1 MYVND
6 LLFNAIS
13 GLILSSILLIV
24 LIISLSYYLKMKLLP
39 SLYMT
44 CMWSF
49 YLLWVLSFSIGLL
62 ISVPLLVKGLIF
74 LLGCYALIPA
84 GYMGLSSVELLL
96 RNKIHPI
103 KLIIFTILATLLT
116 FSPFYE
122 SIWSTLRT
130 SPIMLALNFRN
141 ILGNFE
147 STLLFEIIIR
157 LFFSF
162 NWIQFGYL
170 MFIRYKEIL
179 KAYKNDAKILQISL
193 IFLGLLSPGFFWFIH
208 VPFIL
213 GIVFICLGIGTLL
226 LIVLRII
233 NPVLLHFIPIRLIR
247 LTVMEVN
254 SGKSIYSYKWNTKKD
269 LVNEDLFAT
278 MLKGVNSILNESIR
292 SGSIQEID
300 LDEGV
305 LIFNEIQK
313 TGFVT
318 FLIAERPSNVLKKS
332 LKIFNKKFYNSYHEY
347 LKVYWDRDNFKHA
360 GELVKEVFSFL
371 PDFLGSDF

>member
-1 MYVND
+1 MYMND
-6 LLFNAIS
+6 LLFNVIS
-13 GLILSSILLIV
+13 GFILSIILLIL
-24 LIISLSYYLKMKLLP
+24 LIMSFLYYLKMRLVP
-39 SLYMT
+39 SLYMAF
-44 CMWSF
+44 MWGF

-62 ISVPLLVKGLIF
+62 ISVPLLKGLIF
-74 LLGCYALIPA
+74 LLGSYALIPA

-96 RNKIHPI
+96 RDKIHPI
-103 KLIIFTILATLLT
+103 KLITFTILATLLT

-122 SIWSTLRT
+122 SIWSILRS
-130 SPIMLALNFRN
+130 SPNIIALNFRN

-147 STLLFEIIIR
+147 STLLFEITIR

-179 KAYKNDAKILQISL
+179 NVYKSHAKILIISL
-193 IFLGLLSPGFFWFIH
+193 IFLGILSSGFFWFIH

-213 GIVFICLGIGTLL
+213 GIVFIYLGIGALL

-233 NPVLLHFIPIRLIR
+233 NPILLHFIPIKLIR
-247 LTVMEVN
+247 LTVMEVS
-254 SGKSIYSYKWNTKKD
+254 SGKSIFSYKWNTKKD
-269 LVNEDLFAT
+269 LVSEDLFAT

-300 LDEGV
+300 LDKGV
-305 LIFNEIQK
+305 LIFDEIQK

-332 LKIFNKKFYNSYHEY
+332 LIRFNKKFYNCYHEY
-347 LKVYWDRDNFKHA
+347 LKVYWDRDNFNHTEEIIKD
-360 GELVKEVFSFL
+360 VFSFL
-371 PDFLGSDF
+371 PDFLWSNF